1 LIPRKR
7 EGKPYLRKLSRNRS
21 QKMSDELRLCVSKQ
35 LLEQCMINSM
45 EAQLRTLGFIN
56 PSETL
61 VSITLPGI
69 DDVVPIDVLL
79 EKEVTTRSYNGKEQ
93 T

>member
-1 LIPRKR
+1 MPRRRGERVSSK
-7 EGKPYLRKLSRNRS
+7 KPLRSRS
-21 QKMSDELRLCVSKQ
+21 LKMSDELRLCVSRQ

-45 EAQLRTLGFIN
+45 ESQLRTLGFIN

-61 VSITLPGI
+61 VSISLPGL

-79 EKEVTTRSYNGKEQ
+79 EKEVTTRTYNGKEQ
-93 T
+93 A